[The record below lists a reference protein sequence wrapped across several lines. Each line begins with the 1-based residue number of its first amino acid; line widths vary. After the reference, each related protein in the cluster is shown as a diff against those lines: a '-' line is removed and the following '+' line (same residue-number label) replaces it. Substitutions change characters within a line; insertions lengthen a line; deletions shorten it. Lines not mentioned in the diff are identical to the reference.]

1 MHNLFGDT
9 NIVHVDIDA
18 DGRPRLHHIV
28 RGERVQDV
36 LAYVEYFEKD
46 LLRDMRRHIEE
57 SLDRGLL
64 SYEESAL
71 LWRRFEAALQG
82 YTYLSREPV
91 AATPASFQFRS
102 QAAESPT
109 H

>member
-1 MHNLFGDT
+1 MCSSDLG
-9 NIVHVDIDA
+9 
-18 DGRPRLHHIV
+18 GRPRLHHIV

-36 LAYVEYFEKD
+36 LAHVEYFEKD

-71 LWRRFEAALQG
+71 LWRRFEAALNG
-82 YTYLSREPV
+82 YTYLSRER
-91 AATPASFQFRS
+91 AA
-102 QAAESPT
+102 AAPSSSPT
-109 H
+109 PPRPTQAPPPLIP